1 MSIKIILPA
10 FSDLPIRN
18 YKIKDMFSAIATI
31 MAPVFICV
39 TIGFLWAR
47 SGRSYDLGLITNIVT
62 YIGTP
67 CLIFYS
73 LSTVEI
79 HPKTLVD
86 IGLAALLSL
95 GAFLVLGSSILA
107 MFGLDQRAFL
117 LPIIFPNVGNIGLPV
132 CYLAFGQE
140 GMALAIT
147 VFSVYVIFCM
157 TIGVGIV
164 SGSFAPKAILKM
176 PIIPATLLAVF
187 FLAAGIK
194 TPEWLYNT
202 TKLIGDLTIPLMLIT
217 LGVSLSQLKVVRLK
231 TAVFLSLIRLIIGF
245 GVGYTI
251 VSLMNLTGAAAGV
264 VILQCSMPV
273 AVFCYLFA
281 QMYNQK
287 PEEVA
292 GVVIISTVLGFSI
305 LPAILWYVL

>member
-1 MSIKIILPA
+1 ML
-10 FSDLPIRN
+10 
-18 YKIKDMFSAIATI
+18 SAIATI
-31 MAPVFICV
+31 MAPVFICAG
-39 TIGFLWAR
+39 IGFLWAR
-47 SGRSYDLGLITNIVT
+47 SGRSYDLGLITGIVT
-62 YIGTP
+62 YIGAP

-79 HPKTLVD
+79 HPKALVD
-86 IGLAALLSL
+86 IGLAALISI

-107 MFGLDQRAFL
+107 FFGLDQRAFL
-117 LPIIFPNVGNIGLPV
+117 LPMVFPNVGNIGLPV

-140 GMALAIT
+140 GMALGIT
-147 VFSVYVIFCM
+147 MFTVYAVFFM
-157 TIGVGIV
+157 TIGVAIV
-164 SGSFAPKAILKM
+164 SRSFAPKAILGM

-187 FLAAGIK
+187 FLVADIK

-217 LGVSLSQLKVVRLK
+217 LGVSLSQLKVATLK
-231 TAVFLSLIRLIIGF
+231 TAVFLAFIRLIIGF
-245 GVGYTI
+245 GVGFTI

-281 QMYNQK
+281 QMYDQK

-292 GVVIISTVLGFSI
+292 GVVIISTMLGFSV
-305 LPAILWYVL
+305 LPALLWYVL